1 MWGQV
6 FNLPPAFQPA
16 FFGGRE
22 TPGIRWNAW
31 RQDRRRY
38 RRILIR

>member
-16 FFGGRE
+16 LCE
-22 TPGIRWNAW
+22 TPGIGWNA
-31 RQDRRRY
+31 DGKTVGATGAF
-38 RRILIR
+38 